1 MASSALSLQLEFY
14 ENMYKSRRFDERLWD
29 AYTSGKPLGMT
40 HLGIGEEA
48 VGTGTMKAFRP
59 EDIVCPHHRSH
70 AHQLMRG
77 CDLKSLLS
85 ETLLKATG
93 VCKGKAGEAH
103 FMDVSKNLYVLGGTL
118 GPCFTV
124 PLGFAYNFKHE
135 GKGNIAVAYSG
146 DGCTCEGPFYEAMN
160 MATAFKLP
168 LLMIIQNNFFAIS
181 EDFRKMTGLQSL
193 STRAAGFAIPGVT
206 VENGNDAEAVY
217 NATKSAVDYVRAG
230 NGPMILEIKTWRQM
244 GHAPNEAGTKYKDPD
259 EQAMWMKR
267 DPIKLQTAKLKEQYQ
282 VSDERLAAI
291 NAGVERELDEAWAY
305 AEAAPYSE
313 PEIAMQ
319 HIYAKC

>member
-1 MASSALSLQLEFY
+1 
-14 ENMYKSRRFDERLWD
+14 
-29 AYTSGKPLGMT
+29 
-40 HLGIGEEA
+40 
-48 VGTGTMKAFRP
+48 
-59 EDIVCPHHRSH
+59 
-70 AHQLMRG
+70 
-77 CDLKSLLS
+77 
-85 ETLLKATG
+85 
-93 VCKGKAGEAH
+93 
-103 FMDVSKNLYVLGGTL
+103 
-118 GPCFTV
+118 
-124 PLGFAYNFKHE
+124 
-135 GKGNIAVAYSG
+135 
-146 DGCTCEGPFYEAMN
+146 

-193 STRAAGFAIPGVT
+193 STRAAGFGIPGVT
-206 VENGNDAEAVY
+206 VENGNDVEAVY

-282 VSDERLAAI
+282 VSDEQLAAI
-291 NAGVERELDEAWAY
+291 NAGVERELNEAWAY

-313 PEIAMQ
+313 PEVAMQ
-319 HIYAKC
+319 HIYAEC

>member
-1 MASSALSLQLEFY
+1 M
-14 ENMYKSRRFDERLWD
+14 
-29 AYTSGKPLGMT
+29 
-40 HLGIGEEA
+40 
-48 VGTGTMKAFRP
+48 
-59 EDIVCPHHRSH
+59 
-70 AHQLMRG
+70 
-77 CDLKSLLS
+77 
-85 ETLLKATG
+85 
-93 VCKGKAGEAH
+93 
-103 FMDVSKNLYVLGGTL
+103 
-118 GPCFTV
+118 
-124 PLGFAYNFKHE
+124 
-135 GKGNIAVAYSG
+135 AYSG

-181 EDFRKMTGLQSL
+181 EDFPEDDRPPESL
-193 STRAAGFAIPGVT
+193 APGPRFVSRVT

-319 HIYAKC
+319 HIYAEC